1 MIFQLKDPIQEKVK
15 KEENLWKKKFAWF
28 PVKTKNNQLVWLE
41 DVYTIK
47 EEKQIIVNKNVYV
60 TNVQFFMQKHAGIIS
75 LNGIEKIN
83 KIEETDGLITKD
95 SGVILTVI
103 TGDCCPLI
111 FVDKKLGIIGIAHL
125 GWRGSMK
132 RMAQK
137 MIDQMVSAGAD
148 VNFIKV
154 ALGPS
159 IGECCY
165 DVDDDRYYEFVEE
178 FDGYSEKI
186 FHRRHGKLHLNL
198 TLLNYLLLLEKG
210 IKKENIDY
218 FPFCT
223 KCDKNRFFSF
233 RRDKKQDYG
242 EMLSFIMMPLVN
254 N

>member
-1 MIFQLKDPIQEKVK
+1 MITYDSNLKVFSSSLINDSRVFAGFGTKGLGDARHLENISNFFQLNNIAYK
-15 KEENLWKKKFAWF
+15 KIVTPE
-28 PVKTKNNQLVWLE
+28 
-41 DVYTIK
+41 
-47 EEKQIIVNKNVYV
+47 QIHS
-60 TNVQFFMQKHAGIIS
+60 TNIHLFTSQDS
-75 LNGIEKIN
+75 EKIN

-95 SGVILTVI
+95 SGVVLTVI

-111 FVDKKLGIIGIAHL
+111 FADKKSEIIGIAHL
-125 GWRGSMK
+125 GWRGTMK
-132 RMAQK
+132 RMTQK
-137 MIDQMVSAGAD
+137 MVDQMISAGSSID
-148 VNFIKV
+148 FINV
-154 ALGPS
+154 SLGPS

-165 DVDDDRYYEFVEE
+165 DVDDERYYEFVEE

-223 KCDKNRFFSF
+223 KCDKDRFFSF

-242 EMLSFIMMPLVN
+242 EMLSFIMKPLVN

>member
-1 MIFQLKDPIQEKVK
+1 MITYDTNLKIFSSSLISDDCFFAGFGSKEIGDARHLENVLNFFNYNNIFYK
-15 KEENLWKKKFAWF
+15 KIIIPE
-28 PVKTKNNQLVWLE
+28 
-41 DVYTIK
+41 
-47 EEKQIIVNKNVYV
+47 QIHS
-60 TNVQFFMQKHAGIIS
+60 TNISFFTSQD
-75 LNGIEKIN
+75 NEKIN

>member
-1 MIFQLKDPIQEKVK
+1 MITYDSNLKIFTSSLINDNRFFAGFGTKENGDARHLENVLNFFNYNNITYK
-15 KEENLWKKKFAWF
+15 K
-28 PVKTKNNQLVWLE
+28 
-41 DVYTIK
+41 
-47 EEKQIIVNKNVYV
+47 IIVPEQIHS
-60 TNVQFFMQKHAGIIS
+60 TNIS
-75 LNGIEKIN
+75 IFASQDNEKIN

-111 FVDKKLGIIGIAHL
+111 FADKQSGVIGIAHL
-125 GWRGSMK
+125 GWRGSVR
-132 RMAQK
+132 RMSQK
-137 MIDQMVSAGAD
+137 MIDQMVLAGAD
-148 VNFIKV
+148 VNSIKV
-154 ALGPS
+154 VLGPS

-165 DVDDDRYYEFVEE
+165 DVDDERYYEFVEE

-210 IKKENIDY
+210 VKKENVDY

-223 KCDKNRFFSF
+223 RCDKNHFFSF

>member
-1 MIFQLKDPIQEKVK
+1 MITYDSNLKILSSSLISDDRFFAGFGSKEIGDARHLENVLNFFNYNNIFYK
-15 KEENLWKKKFAWF
+15 KIIIPE
-28 PVKTKNNQLVWLE
+28 
-41 DVYTIK
+41 
-47 EEKQIIVNKNVYV
+47 QIHS
-60 TNVQFFMQKHAGIIS
+60 TNISFFTSQD
-75 LNGIEKIN
+75 NEKIN

>member
-1 MIFQLKDPIQEKVK
+1 MITYDSNLKIFTSSLINDDHFLAGFGTKGLGDARHL
-15 KEENLWKKKFAWF
+15 ENVSNFF
-28 PVKTKNNQLVWLE
+28 GINNIS
-41 DVYTIK
+41 YNK
-47 EEKQIIVNKNVYV
+47 IIVPEQIHS
-60 TNVQFFMQKHAGIIS
+60 TNIS
-75 LNGIEKIN
+75 IFKSQDNEKIN

-95 SGVILTVI
+95 LGVILTVI

-111 FVDKKLGIIGIAHL
+111 FADKKTGTVGIAHL
-125 GWRGSMK
+125 GWRGSVK
-132 RMAQK
+132 RMTQK
-137 MIDQMVSAGAD
+137 MVNQMVSSGAVID
-148 VNFIKV
+148 SIKV
-154 ALGPS
+154 AIGPS

-165 DVDDDRYYEFVEE
+165 DVDDNRYYEFVEE

-210 IKKENIDY
+210 VKKENINF

-223 KCDKNRFFSF
+223 KCDKDRFFSF

-242 EMLSFIMMPLVN
+242 EMLSFIMMPQTN

>member
-1 MIFQLKDPIQEKVK
+1 MIIYDPNLKILSPTLINDSRFFTGFGTKGLGDARHLENVSNFFSMNNIAYK
-15 KEENLWKKKFAWF
+15 KIVTPE
-28 PVKTKNNQLVWLE
+28 
-41 DVYTIK
+41 
-47 EEKQIIVNKNVYV
+47 QIHS
-60 TNVQFFMQKHAGIIS
+60 TNIS
-75 LNGIEKIN
+75 LFTSQDNEKIN

-95 SGVILTVI
+95 PGVILTVI

-111 FVDKKLGIIGIAHL
+111 FADKKSGIIGIAHL
-125 GWRGSMK
+125 GWRGSVK

-137 MIDQMVSAGAD
+137 MIDRMVSSRANVD
-148 VNFIKV
+148 SIKV

-165 DVDDDRYYEFVEE
+165 DVDDSRYYEFVEE

-210 IKKENIDY
+210 VKKENIDY

-242 EMLSFIMMPLVN
+242 EMLSFIMMPLAN

>member
-1 MIFQLKDPIQEKVK
+1 MITYDSNLKIFTSSLINDNRFFAGFGTKENGDARHLENVLNFFNYNNIIYK
-15 KEENLWKKKFAWF
+15 KIIIPE
-28 PVKTKNNQLVWLE
+28 
-41 DVYTIK
+41 
-47 EEKQIIVNKNVYV
+47 QIHS
-60 TNVQFFMQKHAGIIS
+60 TNIS
-75 LNGIEKIN
+75 LFISQDNEKIN

-111 FVDKKLGIIGIAHL
+111 FADKKSGIIGIAHL
-125 GWRGSMK
+125 GWRGSIR

-137 MIDQMVSAGAD
+137 MINRMVSVGANID
-148 VNFIKV
+148 SIKV

-165 DVDDDRYYEFVEE
+165 NIEDDRYYEFVEE

-198 TLLNYLLLLEKG
+198 TLLNYLLLLKKG
-210 IKKENIDY
+210 IKKENIDH

-223 KCDKNRFFSF
+223 RCDKKRFFSY
-233 RRDKKQDYG
+233 RRDKKSDYG
-242 EMLSFIMMPLVN
+242 EMFSFIMMSLVN